1 MCFLIHTLM
10 GLIIAGFFPSLAATY
25 ATIRT
30 WFLDDDDRWTWRTA
44 WTVFHDVWKTDCG
57 AANLF
62 GWMQVMIGLFLGW
75 DYYLVQ
81 THNFGHLFTVAV
93 SGVLLVVNMF
103 YWLFAIMSWLIRAH
117 FQENTWRIVR
127 MSIAMSI
134 ARPLSSVCIIV
145 FFAITLWVWMHWPGI
160 FMTFG
165 IIVPLYVCIA
175 AIYTFAKI
183 PGFSGGVSSSLTD
196 LAGLAD
202 LCRFFGCMCVEAV
215 SVAC

>member
-1 MCFLIHTLM
+1 MIAIRESALGYEKRCRIIWILFVLHMCFLIHTLM

-145 FFAITLWVWMHWPGI
+145 FFSQLRCGY
-160 FMTFG
+160 G
-165 IIVPLYVCIA
+165 CIGQA
-175 AIYTFAKI
+175 F
-183 PGFSGGVSSSLTD
+183 L
-196 LAGLAD
+196 
-202 LCRFFGCMCVEAV
+202 
-215 SVAC
+215 